1 VGTSLT
7 RHVIADYFDGAPL
20 KHEPKRFDISCNGQK
35 KSPADE
41 AGQKLI
47 DYGMMFSGHG

>member
-1 VGTSLT
+1 MAVKSS
-7 RHVIADYFDGAPL
+7 RR
-20 KHEPKRFDISCNGQK
+20 ERK
-35 KSPADE
+35 KSPVDE

>member
-1 VGTSLT
+1 MNEKDLIYRVT
-7 RHVIADYFDGAPL
+7 D
-20 KHEPKRFDISCNGQK
+20 K